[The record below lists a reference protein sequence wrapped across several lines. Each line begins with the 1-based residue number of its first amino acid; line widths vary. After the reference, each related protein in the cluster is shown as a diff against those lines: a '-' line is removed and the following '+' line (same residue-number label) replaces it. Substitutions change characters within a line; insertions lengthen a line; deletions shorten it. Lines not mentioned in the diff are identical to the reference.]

1 MPATNPLFP
10 VAIFTH
16 GGTYTIGSPLTDTG
30 GNCIL
35 IDYNDMD
42 PARGMDSTVRD
53 LVKTNKWNIYIK
65 IKGTPSYDNVKQNC
79 ELFKNDPDISPYVAG
94 AVAKD
99 EPNWIKAD
107 GSDDTT
113 ANEYCS
119 PEKLKDQKDAFHAVF
134 PGKPFVLNLL
144 VNSAM
149 TRFYRIVQPDI
160 AAIDCYLNG
169 CDPCGCINGWGNL
182 TYCLDTLVNAF
193 NDSGMKMSN
202 NQRVGMYFGAFKFN
216 RCQAEWQAAGLPEYG
231 DGMYDTYFT
240 YVKQHLG
247 DKWGW
252 ACLYAWKDDDHF
264 DGLFP
269 MNNPDIRGPIKHLC
283 QKIYDANLSTPWN
296 LGSVVTPPSGNTV
309 SISSFTASPTSISS
323 GGSSTLSWQTSNATS
338 LSLDN
343 GIGTVTGTSKVVSP
357 ASTTTYTLTATGPG
371 GSVTSTIKI
380 AVDVSP
386 QSPATLSLDAPS
398 IIYTSTTI
406 PIRILNRGS
415 KICTKLRIWFNDG
428 GASYVTN
435 RGKVTLDSDG
445 NGFTYTSD
453 DFVCD
458 GGMFYIQFDNGSS
471 SLVHNFR
478 QISRPLT
485 IPSSIVNTSGYGK
498 YLVSLVQPNN
508 ESIGGI
514 VSTDTNVATVETSP
528 SNTLS
533 VANIPTAG
541 VYSINLTDG
550 TQNQKVIVVA
560 YD

>member
-1 MPATNPLFP
+1 MSTTNPLFP
-10 VAIFTH
+10 VIAFTH
-16 GGTYTIGSPLTDTG
+16 GGSYMEKDWRTELGVNAVDVGTHHLQQYV
-30 GNCIL
+30 
-35 IDYNDMD
+35 IDWVVE
-42 PARGMDSTVRD
+42 T
-53 LVKTNKWNIYIK
+53 KTNIY
-65 IKGTPSYDNVKQNC
+65 
-79 ELFKNDPDISPYVAG
+79 LRNDG
-94 AVAKD
+94 AFGYSTAKD
-99 EPNWIKAD
+99 YYTRWKNSAASQYVCGMTLLDEPREETGPATTLADDAKAFR
-107 GSDDTT
+107 
-113 ANEYCS
+113 E
-119 PEKLKDQKDAFHAVF
+119 VF
-134 PGKPFVLNLL
+134 PGLPVILNLNCFGTVAYNYANVVKPDFL
-144 VNSAM
+144 SYEIYMQATDDCSWVARYAGNDNDVDFMCWQAKDVF
-149 TRFYRIVQPDI
+149 TRGGMSLDKNQRIMIVFGT
-160 AAIDCYLNG
+160 YG
-169 CDPCGCINGWGNL
+169 FGRCINER
-182 TYCLDTLVNAF
+182 T
-193 NDSGMKMSN
+193 
-202 NQRVGMYFGAFKFN
+202 
-216 RCQAEWQAAGLPEYG
+216 AAGTIFGDDMFYQMFSKTIASLGIYLGGIKNYAVCTDIESQLHGDHTPYEHEYVRP
-231 DGMYDTYFT
+231 Y
-240 YVKQHLG
+240 
-247 DKWGW
+247 
-252 ACLYAWKDDDHF
+252 
-264 DGLFP
+264 
-269 MNNPDIRGPIKHLC
+269 IRTFNKRF
-283 QKIYDANLSTPWN
+283 YDANLSTPWN